1 MDDEEIQKI
10 VDSLENTAKM
20 IKTESDNLKQKLESK
35 STTVDEL
42 GLLKSLFPLWY
53 HDLNDSEDI
62 LKKLLTKDHNYI

>member
-10 VDSLENTAKM
+10 VDSLQNTAKM
-20 IKTESDNLKQKLESK
+20 IKSESDNLKQKLDSK

-42 GLLKSLFPLWY
+42 GLLKSLFPVWY
-53 HDLNDSEDI
+53 CDLNNSEDI